1 MVGNG
6 NIFQKTGGN
15 NNYSVE
21 KIKNDSNNY
30 TPKEVKNNNN
40 YSSKII

>member
-1 MVGNG
+1 MVGKD
-6 NIFQKTGGN
+6 NIFHKTGGN
-15 NNYSVE
+15 NNHSVE